1 MASTPSAK
9 LVIPSK
15 LEEVAGVQEALL
27 SQLEAC
33 GYAKEECFAIRLAVE
48 EALTNAIRHGNCGDP
63 AKHVNVQ
70 YCVSPSRFEIT
81 ICDEG
86 CGFTP
91 EELPDPTAE
100 ENLCRPHGRGVM
112 LMQAYMTEITF
123 NDAGNCVTMV
133 KDRS

>member
-15 LEEVAGVQEALL
+15 LEEVAGVHEALL
-27 SQLEAC
+27 GQLEAC
-33 GYAKEECFAIRLAVE
+33 GYVKEERFAIRLAVE

-63 AKHVNVQ
+63 AKHVTIT
-70 YCVSPSRFEIT
+70 YHISPNRFEIS

-86 CGFTP
+86 CGFAP

-100 ENLCRPHGRGVM
+100 ENLSRPHGRGVM
-112 LMQAYMTEITF
+112 LMHAYMTAITY
-123 NDAGNCVTMV
+123 NDTGNCVTMV
-133 KDRS
+133 KERP